1 MSADRLRHP
10 RPLASE
16 PTRTIDSPYLNA
28 REAAAYL
35 RFHHVR
41 ALYAAIHNGLDVP
54 VARRGRTLL
63 FHRDQLD
70 RWLAGDS
77 RVRQMSDA
85 RSKVGA

>member
-1 MSADRLRHP
+1 MSPVRQP
-10 RPLASE
+10 RQLPSE

-35 RFHHVR
+35 RYRDVR

-54 VARRGRTLL
+54 VVRRGRTLL

-70 RWLAGDS
+70 RWLAGES
-77 RVRQMSDA
+77 RVRIFG
-85 RSKVGA
+85 SKAGA